1 MFSISD
7 IHNIVQQFSNFNV
20 KVILVLCISCSI
32 FSCKNKE
39 AKQVDVKIVQNEKP
53 QITKPK
59 LLINTDSIRIDSLKR
74 LWQAPSSVFPQTKF
88 SYIVAS
94 FYNPKYDAPYID
106 SNEKIKADFS
116 LKLNAKQANTI
127 LAIINDTATY
137 RQGMSGCFYPHH
149 QLDFYNNQNKIVAE
163 YSICFQCNQISASK
177 KSPRMLDGMLSDN
190 GALNFE
196 SYFKRIGL
204 PLESK

>member
-1 MFSISD
+1 MDTHNLIIKLQQAGERSLYLAEQERKKTSNGAHNALD
-7 IHNIVQQFSNFNV
+7 IRDHTRAVTRENF
-20 KVILVLCISCSI
+20 
-32 FSCKNKE
+32 F
-39 AKQVDVKIVQNEKP
+39 QGQHD
-53 QITKPK
+53 
-59 LLINTDSIRIDSLKR
+59 
-74 LWQAPSSVFPQTKF
+74 
-88 SYIVAS
+88 
-94 FYNPKYDAPYID
+94 
-106 SNEKIKADFS
+106 
-116 LKLNAKQANTI
+116 TI